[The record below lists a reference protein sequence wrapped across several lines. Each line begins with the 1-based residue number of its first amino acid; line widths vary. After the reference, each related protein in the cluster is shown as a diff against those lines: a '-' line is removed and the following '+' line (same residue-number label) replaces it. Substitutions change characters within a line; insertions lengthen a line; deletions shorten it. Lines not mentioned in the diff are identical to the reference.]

1 MDPHIVHLL
10 FMVIFYAN
18 PQCGMC
24 WLFDYF
30 FCWEF
35 SLLLFSKSGFK
46 RLLNTRKPFKNNIVK
61 GKTKQ
66 SWKGNVWKHYTPNIF
81 HMEQEVMMMMKMMNW
96 FCGMVDRQK
105 VFGLFSS
112 DNPEILTIAN
122 LLRATS
128 RIIVKFTK
136 HTFTF

>member
-1 MDPHIVHLL
+1 
-10 FMVIFYAN
+10 
-18 PQCGMC
+18 
-24 WLFDYF
+24 
-30 FCWEF
+30 
-35 SLLLFSKSGFK
+35 
-46 RLLNTRKPFKNNIVK
+46 
-61 GKTKQ
+61 
-66 SWKGNVWKHYTPNIF
+66 
-81 HMEQEVMMMMKMMNW
+81 MEQEVMMMMKMMNW